1 MPLERN
7 CWDGEGSESMPP
19 PPPQNAVSSAAAFS
33 PAPQYEYDILSSS
46 KRTIFAMFLI
56 FTLTKSGTL
65 WQLGETPTRLMRKC
79 PSSSPRGFY
88 FRIMHVNY
96 FISKNRGYA
105 LDMGIQILFGS
116 VAIIICFLCFSSVH
130 HVF

>member
-1 MPLERN
+1 MIKNPLERN

-19 PPPQNAVSSAAAFS
+19 PPPQNAASSAAAFS
-33 PAPQYEYDILSSS
+33 AAPQYEYDILSSS

-88 FRIMHVNY
+88 FRIMHVNLSI
-96 FISKNRGYA
+96 ISSPKIG
-105 LDMGIQILFGS
+105 DMLWTWRFRYS
-116 VAIIICFLCFSSVH
+116 FDPSP
-130 HVF
+130 